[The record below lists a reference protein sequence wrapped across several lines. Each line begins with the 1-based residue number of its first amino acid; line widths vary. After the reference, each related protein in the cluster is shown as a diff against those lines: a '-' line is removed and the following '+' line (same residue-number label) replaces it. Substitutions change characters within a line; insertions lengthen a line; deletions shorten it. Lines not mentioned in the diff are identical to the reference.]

1 MPALEI
7 LTGIVTAPG
16 ATETALT
23 MDSENSLSVRYA
35 DPGADIRLL
44 NFWAFVQGSGIFKI
58 HSPKFHD
65 NVQGLRFRTVA
76 DSPVPFMPWDMNQK
90 LFPQDDMIATLSGS
104 AVAGDIETGC
114 LLVYYSDLPGVQA
127 RLTTPDAVKSAMVN
141 MFTVECDL
149 SLGTGGNY
157 SGEMNINDD
166 FDLFKANTD
175 YAIIG
180 YTCDVNAACIRIKG
194 SDTGNLGIG
203 GPANADRHDLTRRWF
218 ADISDKTG
226 LGLIPVINS
235 ANKFGIFVDGA
246 QNENGADVVVN
257 IIMAQITA

>member
-1 MPALEI
+1 MPALEL

-23 MDSENSLSVRYA
+23 MAADNSLSVRFA

-44 NFWAFVQGSGIFKI
+44 NMWAYVQGTGIFKV

-65 NVQGLRFRTVA
+65 NVQGVRFRTVVA
-76 DSPVPFMPWDMNQK
+76 DPSPLLPWDFNQK
-90 LFPQDDMIATLSGS
+90 LYPQDDMIATLSGS

-114 LLVYYSDLPGVQA
+114 FLVYYSELPGVLA
-127 RLTTPDAVKSAMVN
+127 RLINSDQVKQSLIN
-141 MFTVECDL
+141 MFTVEV
-149 SLGTGGNY
+149 SLTLGAAGNY
-157 SGEMNINDD
+157 SGEVPINDD

-175 YAIIG
+175 YALIG
-180 YTCDVNAACIRIKG
+180 YSVDVACAAVRFRG

-203 GPANADRHDLTRRWF
+203 GPGLVGKNEQTRRWF
-218 ADISDKTG
+218 ANISDMTG
-226 LGLIPVINS
+226 LDCIPVFNS

-246 QNENGADVVVN
+246 QNENAANVN
-257 IIMAQITA
+257 VSIIMAQIT